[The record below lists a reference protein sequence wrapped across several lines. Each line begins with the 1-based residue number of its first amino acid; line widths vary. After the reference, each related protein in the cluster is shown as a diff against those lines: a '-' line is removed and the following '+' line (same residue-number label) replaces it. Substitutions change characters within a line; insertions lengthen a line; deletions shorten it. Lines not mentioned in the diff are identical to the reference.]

1 MEELLAQKMQ
11 EDEDFM
17 ARLKA
22 NYVANL
28 KRHLDLDGTLEPTE
42 GTVKAFSVYKLLFWI
57 ILEFIFLKGNWCF
70 KLTSL
75 VNF

>member
-11 EDEDFM
+11 EDGDFM

-28 KRHLDLDGTLEPTE
+28 KRHLDMDGTLEPTE
-42 GTVKAFSVYKLLFWI
+42 GTVKGFTQYDFNCHIYIDFCKLLYLNI
-57 ILEFIFLKGNWCF
+57 
-70 KLTSL
+70 
-75 VNF
+75 NFFYHHSQ

>member
-17 ARLKA
+17 ARLKS

-28 KRHLDLDGTLEPTE
+28 KRHLDMDGTLEPTE
-42 GTVKAFSVYKLLFWI
+42 GTVKGFTQYDSTVI
-57 ILEFIFLKGNWCF
+57 NILIFVNYFI
-70 KLTSL
+70 
-75 VNF
+75 

>member
-28 KRHLDLDGTLEPTE
+28 KRHLDMDGTLEPTE
-42 GTVKAFSVYKLLFWI
+42 GTVKGFTQYDLTIIYILIFVNYFIWI
-57 ILEFIFLKGNWCF
+57 
-70 KLTSL
+70 
-75 VNF
+75 

>member
-42 GTVKAFSVYKLLFWI
+42 GTVKAFSVYKLL
-57 ILEFIFLKGNWCF
+57 L
-70 KLTSL
+70 
-75 VNF
+75 